1 MEKKKNRS
9 SILKKLLLPTAVCLS
24 LGSGVALGFV
34 GGLVKDQ
41 PLMNHEEML
50 EQVNNISKS
59 SDVYFGSG
67 EKLGTINSELI
78 RKVVSYNDIGENAKN
93 AIIVIM
99 FSIL

>member
-59 SDVYFGSG
+59 RII
-67 EKLGTINSELI
+67 KI
-78 RKVVSYNDIGENAKN
+78 KAKR
-93 AIIVIM
+93 I
-99 FSIL
+99 

>member
-41 PLMNHEEML
+41 PLMSHEEML
-50 EQVNNISKS
+50 EQVNNISKN

-67 EKLGTINSELI
+67 EKLGTM
-78 RKVVSYNDIGENAKN
+78 V
-93 AIIVIM
+93 
-99 FSIL
+99 

>member
-67 EKLGTINSELI
+67 EKLGTINSVLF
-78 RKVVSYNDIGENAKN
+78 R
-93 AIIVIM
+93 
-99 FSIL
+99 